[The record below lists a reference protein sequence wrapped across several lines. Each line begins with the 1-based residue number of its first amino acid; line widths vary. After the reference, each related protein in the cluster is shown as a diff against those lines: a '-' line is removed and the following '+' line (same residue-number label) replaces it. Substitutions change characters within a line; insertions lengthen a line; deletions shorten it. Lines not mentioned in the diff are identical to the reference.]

1 MIPDFPLDERPL
13 LSRLRDELHVWLLQ
27 PEMVTDEVMLAA
39 YTASL
44 SDAERAR
51 QQRFHFERD
60 RQLFLVSHGMLREV
74 LSRYVDV
81 APSQWKFLSGAFG
94 RPAISAPK
102 SLPPLRFNLSHT
114 PGLVACVISL
124 ESDCG
129 VDVERLRALR
139 NPQAIA
145 RKMFAASELAEL
157 EGRTGP
163 DYLERFFRYWTLRES
178 YCKATGLGIAR
189 APKNF
194 AFQVSSAG
202 GIAIRFE
209 PQDMEAAD
217 QWQFACLRPAS
228 EHLVAVAAHTGRAA
242 DREVVAGYLIV

>member
-1 MIPDFPLDERPL
+1 MTNSIV
-13 LSRLRDELHVWLLQ
+13 H
-27 PEMVTDEVMLAA
+27 
-39 YTASL
+39 
-44 SDAERAR
+44 DAEYYILYD
-51 QQRFHFERD
+51 QHGERW
-60 RQLFLVSHGMLREV
+60 
-74 LSRYVDV
+74 
-81 APSQWKFLSGAFG
+81 A
-94 RPAISAPK
+94 
-102 SLPPLRFNLSHT
+102 
-114 PGLVACVISL
+114 
-124 ESDCG
+124 
-129 VDVERLRALR
+129 VEDNELDA
-139 NPQAIA
+139 
-145 RKMFAASELAEL
+145 KLAEL

-202 GIAIRFE
+202 DIAIRFE

-242 DREVVAGYLIV
+242 DREVVAGYLVV